1 MRFVEV
7 GGLTALTLRQR
18 WSNYLTIMLGVFSI
32 LVGINL
38 RDTVIYA
45 STIYTNLQAGIRAE
59 YPRNWLIDEDGDYI
73 FRVRESTTL
82 GFKTTIQVT
91 TRPVSPA
98 TSTRNVLDAL
108 SLARA
113 QTLAAY
119 RVFEEQPYS
128 LPDEVP
134 ATAMT
139 YTFVAAEVNPFLQ
152 SVPVV
157 VLGIDIIT
165 IARGQAIIIT
175 FLSGADAYQQN
186 LPIFERFLETLNF

>member
-119 RVFEEQPYS
+119 RVF
-128 LPDEVP
+128 
-134 ATAMT
+134 
-139 YTFVAAEVNPFLQ
+139 
-152 SVPVV
+152 
-157 VLGIDIIT
+157 
-165 IARGQAIIIT
+165 
-175 FLSGADAYQQN
+175 
-186 LPIFERFLETLNF
+186 